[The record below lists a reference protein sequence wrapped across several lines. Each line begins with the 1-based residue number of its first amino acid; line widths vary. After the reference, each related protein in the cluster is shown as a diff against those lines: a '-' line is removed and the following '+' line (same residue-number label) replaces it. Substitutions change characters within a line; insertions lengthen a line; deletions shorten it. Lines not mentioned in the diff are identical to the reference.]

1 MIQKIFKN
9 RSNLISLIFILFGLY
24 FYIFNHENSFTH
36 GNNLLLGLSEMIWM
50 RLMMGVSHIFIKIV
64 IAKNKFFHLI
74 S

>member
-36 GNNLLLGLSEMIWM
+36 GNNLLLGLSEMTWM
-50 RLMMGVSHIFIKIV
+50 WLIIGVSHIFIKNCHC
-64 IAKNKFFHLI
+64 KK
-74 S
+74 